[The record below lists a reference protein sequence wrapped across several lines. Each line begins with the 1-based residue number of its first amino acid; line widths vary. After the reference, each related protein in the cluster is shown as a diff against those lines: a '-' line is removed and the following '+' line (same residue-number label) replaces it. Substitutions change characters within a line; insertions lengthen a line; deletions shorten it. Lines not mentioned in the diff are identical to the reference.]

1 MKIIKTLFVIVWMSV
16 IFMFSNQPSNESSKL
31 SDGLILKTV
40 RIIEK
45 INHKQYSDEE
55 ILKKFVKPVR
65 KMAHFT
71 IYLIL
76 GILVFCAIDE
86 YNIKN
91 ILVVSILIC
100 FLYSL
105 TDEIHQLFVVGRSGN
120 LIDCLIDLTGS
131 SLGIIILSIKRRN
144 KNEEV

>member
-1 MKIIKTLFVIVWMSV
+1 
-16 IFMFSNQPSNESSKL
+16 MFSNQSSNESSKL

-40 RIIEK
+40 KIIEK

>member
-1 MKIIKTLFVIVWMSV
+1 
-16 IFMFSNQPSNESSKL
+16 MFSNQPSNESSNL

-105 TDEIHQLFVVGRSGN
+105 TDEIHQLFVVGRSGS